1 MTTLTSAY
9 RVDRWHH
16 PAICGSYDAHDI
28 AKPVPHQGFFASF
41 RPSVVH
47 APDTGLE
54 SNPVFLDISRKTND
68 IMYHTRSC
76 KRLHELVW
84 PSVWPHHGQI
94 GQNHAGVAQL
104 RNEGTRRPAA
114 SAKNR
119 DAELRMIPRKS
130 SATPVTFANSPRP
143 CSYGHAMHDQPAGLT
158 AVPRRQAA
166 RSASGSLQAQK

>member
-1 MTTLTSAY
+1 MAPSGRFVGHTTHTTSQ
-9 RVDRWHH
+9 
-16 PAICGSYDAHDI
+16 S
-28 AKPVPHQGFFASF
+28 
-41 RPSVVH
+41 
-47 APDTGLE
+47 L
-54 SNPVFLDISRKTND
+54 
-68 IMYHTRSC
+68 YHTRAFLPLFGLLWYTRPIPVWSRIPFSLYFKENLMTSC
-76 KRLHELVW
+76 TTPGHVKRLHELVW
-84 PSVWPHHGQI
+84 PSAWPHHGQI

-104 RNEGTRRPAA
+104 RNEGTRRPAV

-130 SATPVTFANSPRP
+130 SAAPVTFANSPRP

>member
-1 MTTLTSAY
+1 MAPSGDLWVIRRTRHRKVCTTPGLFCLFSAFCGTRAQY
-9 RVDRWHH
+9 RFGV
-16 PAICGSYDAHDI
+16 
-28 AKPVPHQGFFASF
+28 
-41 RPSVVH
+41 
-47 APDTGLE
+47 E
-54 SNPVFLDISRKTND
+54 SHFLDISRKTND

-119 DAELRMIPRKS
+119 DAELRMIPR
-130 SATPVTFANSPRP
+130 SPRP
-143 CSYGHAMHDQPAGLT
+143 PQSPSRTALDPAVTDMPCMTSPLVSLPFPADKQPDPLAGAYRLKNN
-158 AVPRRQAA
+158 
-166 RSASGSLQAQK
+166 S

>member
-1 MTTLTSAY
+1 MAPSGDLWVIRRTRHRKVCTTPGLFLPLFGLL
-9 RVDRWHH
+9 WHTR
-16 PAICGSYDAHDI
+16 PI
-28 AKPVPHQGFFASF
+28 PVWS
-41 RPSVVH
+41 R
-47 APDTGLE
+47 
-54 SNPVFLDISRKTND
+54 NPVFLDISRKTND
-68 IMYHTRSC
+68 IMYHNRSC

-84 PSVWPHHGQI
+84 PSAWPHHGQI

-104 RNEGTRRPAA
+104 RNEGTRRPAV

-130 SATPVTFANSPRP
+130 SAAPVTFANSPRP

>member
-1 MTTLTSAY
+1 MAPSGDLWVIRRTRHRKVCTTPGLFCLFSAFCGTRAQY
-9 RVDRWHH
+9 RFGV
-16 PAICGSYDAHDI
+16 
-28 AKPVPHQGFFASF
+28 
-41 RPSVVH
+41 
-47 APDTGLE
+47 E
-54 SNPVFLDISRKTND
+54 SHFLDISRKTND

-84 PSVWPHHGQI
+84 PSAWPHHGQI

-104 RNEGTRRPAA
+104 RNEGTRRPAV
-114 SAKNR
+114 SAKIR
-119 DAELRMIPRKS
+119 DAELRMIPRKC

>member
-1 MTTLTSAY
+1 MSTDGAIRRFVGHTTHTTSQSLYHTRAFLPLFGLL
-9 RVDRWHH
+9 WHTR
-16 PAICGSYDAHDI
+16 PI
-28 AKPVPHQGFFASF
+28 PVWS
-41 RPSVVH
+41 R
-47 APDTGLE
+47 
-54 SNPVFLDISRKTND
+54 NPVFLDISRKTND
-68 IMYHTRSC
+68 IMYHNRSC

-84 PSVWPHHGQI
+84 PSAWPHHGQI

-104 RNEGTRRPAA
+104 RNEGTRRPAV

-130 SATPVTFANSPRP
+130 SAAPVTFANSPRP